1 MSLMKL
7 VCLLYIIIIATA
19 CHKKEATSSADGA
32 TNVGATT
39 PNVESGD
46 NPVSTQKP
54 KQVPPPLFS
63 KVFRESLYFAKSLER
78 EALKLLVRDN
88 PQQSE
93 TLFSILSYAVESY
106 AGSKKSAPFGLDCTR
121 FEFKKTG
128 SLISVLKTCTKP
140 PVEVATI
147 NVQSEDRD
155 YNIKFNINE
164 WARIV
169 GPSAALT
176 GSDVKCQLRI
186 VSEKLNV
193 LKCENWAMQTNQE
206 QLSATVIKT
215 DEFVFQRNAEKQFVI
230 RGGFYKELIKNKKI
244 DIEVPLDGKIKIIE
258 KEIKVIDEFESQ
270 KNGVIDNGQQKE
282 NDPTQKSNQG
292 IEFKK
297 LEQREN
303 QGQSESQGQ
312 GESQG
317 TGQSPSQEPTDQNKD
332 PSQNQ
337 EPSSGQEEQPKTESS
352 SEENQQPQNRR
363 GRGQTEPTQN
373 PTNPEQ
379 PTPVEGGGRGR

>member
-19 CHKKEATSSADGA
+19 CHKKGAANSADSP
-32 TNVGATT
+32 TNVEAAKQ
-39 PNVESGD
+39 NAELND
-46 NPVSTQKP
+46 NPVSIQKP
-54 KQVPPPLFS
+54 KPAQIPLFS

-78 EALKLLVRDN
+78 EAMKLLIRDN
-88 PQQSE
+88 PQQSQ
-93 TLFSILSYAVESY
+93 TLFSILSYAVENY

-140 PVEVATI
+140 SVEVATI

-155 YNIKFNINE
+155 YEIKFNIHE
-164 WARIV
+164 WARVV

-176 GSDVKCQLRI
+176 GSDVKCRLGI
-186 VSEKLNV
+186 VGEKLNL

-215 DEFVFQRNAEKQFVI
+215 DEFVFQRNAAQQFVI

-270 KNGVIDNGQQKE
+270 KNGVIDNGEKE
-282 NDPTQKSNQG
+282 NDPKQNTQENKG

-297 LEQREN
+297 LEQRDN
-303 QGQSESQGQ
+303 QGQSEAEGQVNSQAQ
-312 GESQG
+312 SQDI
-317 TGQSPSQEPTDQNKD
+317 SQD
-332 PSQNQ
+332 PSQSQ
-337 EPSSGQEEQPKTESS
+337 EQINPENNGQEEQPKTEGS

-363 GRGQTEPTQN
+363 GRGQTEPA
-373 PTNPEQ
+373 PANPEQ
-379 PTPVEGGGRGR
+379 QVPVEGGGRGR